1 MAILLHI
8 LTGLGL
14 MVLGFIA
21 LTHSFQ
27 LTRLFGHNY
36 YAEKYLGTGGT
47 YGAWKLVGAILI
59 IIGVIY
65 LFK

>member
-1 MAILLHI
+1 
-8 LTGLGL
+8 